1 MQTTHDYWAAALSYI
16 AAGLALFVEHPNT
29 IVQVLGFVLLVAR
42 LTQEIED
49 GSRAAKGPAT
59 EGTLGD
65 LHNKVADVM
74 IGALATI
81 EKAQEAYSA
90 MDTEVIAEKGIK
102 EPELNPAL
110 LSVMVRFLDANK
122 ITCAPEAGN
131 TMSDLEQRLADKSKK
146 RRAVGNVVHL
156 TDD

>member
-1 MQTTHDYWAAALSYI
+1 MISALD
-16 AAGLALFVEHPNT
+16 H
-29 IVQVLGFVLLVAR
+29 
-42 LTQEIED
+42 
-49 GSRAAKGPAT
+49 
-59 EGTLGD
+59 
-65 LHNKVADVM
+65 
-74 IGALATI
+74 I
-81 EKAQEAYSA
+81 EKAQEAYSL
-90 MDTEVIAEKGIK
+90 MDTEVIADKGIK

-156 TDD
+156 TDE